1 MWEHLI
7 NTKDYTAFEL
17 ITFGIGC
24 YLWAIVYGFVIYD
37 VFKYKRADIPVLAV
51 CGNVA
56 WEFYWGL
63 IYKTN
68 MGPLLQWAYAIWFFL
83 DLLIVYGAFRY
94 GSKQETVAPARKYN
108 TVIMISVTASWMVIF
123 YFFIPRFDDNIGAF
137 TGWILNTIM
146 SIGFVLQKI
155 RQPEFGTNRLVA
167 VCKFLGTGL
176 CNFVC
181 FTSPSLNWNK
191 TLLAL
196 CIIFAI
202 FDLIYIYLV
211 FTGPKAVAV
220 ATTNGNAQI
229 VAKPAAQVVSR
240 G

>member
-1 MWEHLI
+1 MWEHLV
-7 NTKDYTAFEL
+7 NTKDYTTFEL

-24 YLWAIVYGFVIYD
+24 YMWAIVYGFVIYD
-37 VFKYKRADIPVLAV
+37 IFKYKRADIPVLAV

-63 IYKTN
+63 IFRTN
-68 MGPLLQWAYAIWFFL
+68 MGPLLQWSYAIWFFL
-83 DLLIVYGAFRY
+83 DLIIVYGALRY
-94 GSKQETVAPARKYN
+94 GGKQEPVVAARKYN
-108 TVIMISVTASWMVIF
+108 VIIMISVIASWMVIF
-123 YFFIPRFDDNIGAF
+123 GFFIPKFDDNIGAF
-137 TGWILNTIM
+137 TGWILNTMM

-167 VCKFLGTGL
+167 VCKFLGTGS

-181 FTSPSLNWNK
+181 FNSPSLNWNK

-211 FTGPKAVAV
+211 FTGPKKSDVPVSAS
-220 ATTNGNAQI
+220 
-229 VAKPAAQVVSR
+229 KPKMSAHQAEALA
-240 G
+240 

>member
-1 MWEHLI
+1 MWKHLI
-7 NTKDYTAFEL
+7 NTTDYTTFEL
-17 ITFGIGC
+17 VTFGIGC
-24 YLWAIVYGFVIYD
+24 YMWAIVYGFVIYD
-37 VFKYKRADIPVLAV
+37 IFKYKRADIPVLAV

-68 MGPLLQWAYAIWFFL
+68 MGPILQWSYMIWFFL

-94 GSKQETVAPARKYN
+94 GAKQEPVVAARKYN
-108 TVIMISVTASWMVIF
+108 TFIMISVIAAWMVIF
-123 YFFIPRFDDNIGAF
+123 RFFIPRFDDNIGAF

-146 SIGFVLQKI
+146 SIGFVLQKM

-181 FTSPSLNWNK
+181 FSSPSLNWNK
-191 TLLAL
+191 TLLSL

-211 FTGPKAVAV
+211 FTGPKTVTTLTATSQPQLVAER
-220 ATTNGNAQI
+220 A
-229 VAKPAAQVVSR
+229 PVVI
-240 G
+240 